1 MDKLKEIKTDY
12 DFDFWKLLGLQFFFS
27 RFIFEAV
34 KFDS

>member
-1 MDKLKEIKTDY
+1 MDGQTISIFENFLAY
-12 DFDFWKLLGLQFFFS
+12 SFFFS